1 MWPQLQSFNDD
12 DQFIATL
19 TDLNIVPTL
28 TGCCW
33 QHILNFGLHTMFESR
48 FTVATIV
55 KKEIKLGGSITLWN
69 QLLLFQSVALQ
80 VAPLVQVKQLS
91 DIHHLLLIRE
101 GFRCYFG
108 PLVACYQ
115 PTGWPV
121 PNESKGPYEI
131 NILPPS
137 PLLQTDYRDLFVPEH
152 TLLCQ
157 TTTAQFQIREPLY
170 VVQGHCYQFRSK
182 WLAMADM
189 GQYISAS
196 IGDLNSQLH
205 GHPFNVNTALMYLL
219 LSYNLL
225 IVWLDGKHTLQVF
238 RWEFQFMSDAMA
250 EQQLQTYLNQSR
262 LRLCLD
268 GENFCKML
276 L

>member
-1 MWPQLQSFNDD
+1 MWQWCQLLSGYPGKQPVVTSIQRILSVLFWSTDPVHEHCDCPFMWPQLQSFNDD

-115 PTGWPV
+115 PTGWSV
-121 PNESKGPYEI
+121 PNESKGAYEI

-137 PLLQTDYRDLFVPEH
+137 PLLQTDYRDLFVP
-152 TLLCQ
+152 TSLSDYYG
-157 TTTAQFQIREPLY
+157 A
-170 VVQGHCYQFRSK
+170 
-182 WLAMADM
+182 
-189 GQYISAS
+189 IS
-196 IGDLNSQLH
+196 D
-205 GHPFNVNTALMYLL
+205 
-219 LSYNLL
+219 
-225 IVWLDGKHTLQVF
+225 
-238 RWEFQFMSDAMA
+238 
-250 EQQLQTYLNQSR
+250 
-262 LRLCLD
+262 
-268 GENFCKML
+268 
-276 L
+276 

>member
-1 MWPQLQSFNDD
+1 MLS
-12 DQFIATL
+12 A
-19 TDLNIVPTL
+19 
-28 TGCCW
+28 
-33 QHILNFGLHTMFESR
+33 HR
-48 FTVATIV
+48 VA
-55 KKEIKLGGSITLWN
+55 
-69 QLLLFQSVALQ
+69 
-80 VAPLVQVKQLS
+80 
-91 DIHHLLLIRE
+91 
-101 GFRCYFG
+101 
-108 PLVACYQ
+108 
-115 PTGWPV
+115 V
-121 PNESKGPYEI
+121 PNESKGPYGI

-157 TTTAQFQIREPLY
+157 TTTVQFQIREPLY

-182 WLAMADM
+182 WLVMADM

-238 RWEFQFMSDAMA
+238 RREFQFISEAMA

-262 LRLCLD
+262 LSIRETAIYYYQRDVTLKVSFSTSFQSKLYVCDHSSTSGSLSTIK
-268 GENFCKML
+268 GEL
-276 L
+276 LFYHLMIEDP